1 MRFDGIPDDWSEIE
15 GVIRARAGLIPFGAG
30 RARLT
35 SKDGAREED
44 HFHDVDEIV
53 TARRARAR
61 RSTTPSNR
69 PHWKHLSSSRGGR
82 PAELDDQEIQKMV
95 PTPQALLA
103 QSWLCALHHGSKL
116 LRFQPRGPG
125 KTESSGQNQLTPF
138 ASPAHS
144 HSLSLNSTHS
154 LSPRTTRHLHKLLQH
169 PLRRRRPTRAIQQQ
183 HGD

>member
-35 SKDGAREED
+35 SKDGAREAD

-82 PAELDDQEIQKMV
+82 PAEDGERRKSENGADPTGFAGPRAGCVRYITVQSSSASSHEGRERLKAPVINAMGKDLGDQRD
-95 PTPQALLA
+95 A
-103 QSWLCALHHGSKL
+103 KL
-116 LRFQPRGPG
+116 SAAGAGR
-125 KTESSGQNQLTPF
+125 TVASGG
-138 ASPAHS
+138 
-144 HSLSLNSTHS
+144 
-154 LSPRTTRHLHKLLQH
+154 
-169 PLRRRRPTRAIQQQ
+169 RRS
-183 HGD
+183 

>member
-95 PTPQALLA
+95 PTPQGCAGPRA
-103 QSWLCALHHGSKL
+103 GCVRYITVQS
-116 LRFQPRGPG
+116 
-125 KTESSGQNQLTPF
+125 SS
-138 ASPAHS
+138 ASS
-144 HSLSLNSTHS
+144 HEGRERLKAPVITVVSYGNRRVIERPVDLSANGGFVY
-154 LSPRTTRHLHKLLQH
+154 K
-169 PLRRRRPTRAIQQQ
+169 
-183 HGD
+183 

>member
-44 HFHDVDEIV
+44 NFHDVDEIV

-82 PAELDDQEIQKMV
+82 PAELDDPEIQKMV

-125 KTESSGQNQLTPF
+125 KTESSGQNGHRRCYKRANSQKNAYHVSHRLRQYSTPM
-138 ASPAHS
+138 H
-144 HSLSLNSTHS
+144 
-154 LSPRTTRHLHKLLQH
+154 
-169 PLRRRRPTRAIQQQ
+169 
-183 HGD
+183 